1 MGLGRL
7 FHGVLLAAIMVPV
20 ITWILGKFGAV
31 PPKWMLPATLI
42 GSGAAMYA
50 IDGKAA
56 GEALIGAGAG
66 LAIAPMVMG
75 IGGAPSG
82 TVWG

>member
-1 MGLGRL
+1 M
-7 FHGVLLAAIMVPV
+7 AAIMVPV
-20 ITWILGKFGAV
+20 ITWLLGKFNVV
-31 PPKWMLPATLI
+31 PARWMLPATLI

-75 IGGAPSG
+75 VGSAPSG